1 MSTEPR
7 LITLPTADHGSVTLE
22 EPSWC
27 AGHTHHDP
35 ETERAD
41 LIHTGPAVECT
52 FLGIP
57 VFTAELVASPY
68 ASTSRPHLGGRTPGV
83 SVHPLG
89 RTLDPAA
96 LYCLAA
102 DLDRYSDQLRAL
114 ADQLATVLDGG
125 DHA

>member
-1 MSTEPR
+1 MSEQTTV
-7 LITLPTADHGSVTLE
+7 TLATADHGDVVLP
-22 EPSWC
+22 EPTWC
-27 AGHTHHDP
+27 AGHAHHDP
-35 ETERAD
+35 ESERAD
-41 LIHTGPAVECT
+41 LMHAGPAVDMVHRGDT
-52 FLGIP
+52 LFS
-57 VFTAELVASPY
+57 AEIVQSPY
-68 ASTSRPHLGGRTPGV
+68 AESTNPLLGGRTPGV

-89 RTLDPAA
+89 RTLNPAA

>member
-1 MSTEPR
+1 M
-7 LITLPTADHGSVTLE
+7 ITLHTVDHGNVVLP
-22 EPSWC
+22 EPTWC

-41 LIHTGPAVECT
+41 LIHAGPAVDLIH
-52 FLGIP
+52 LGD
-57 VFTAELVASPY
+57 TLLSAELVASPY
-68 ASTSRPHLGGRTPGV
+68 ATSSAPELGGPTPGV

-89 RTLDPAA
+89 QTLNPTA